1 LKRIANHMLRCLI
14 TLALVASLVSC
25 AKPPHQELDAAEFM
39 VNRAR
44 ELQAMDFAPVE
55 YQAARTALSDAH
67 RAMDKADY
75 GDARDSVEY
84 ALQHARRAVS
94 LAEEGKARLEREE
107 AEQAILAE
115 QARQAERKKAQTE
128 KAQIK
133 PEAKQP
139 AVQPAA
145 QPVVQP
151 AAQPAPLPTPKPQI
165 EMVDKYNVG
174 EGETL
179 WTISA
184 QPQVY
189 GEGLLWPLL
198 YQANRDQIKD
208 PRQIFP
214 GQTLGIRR
222 DMTSEEQEEARQ
234 RARESDIFPVP
245 KTTPQGQ

>member
-1 LKRIANHMLRCLI
+1 MLRCLI

-94 LAEEGKARLEREE
+94 LAEEGKARLERKE

-115 QARQAERKKAQTE
+115 QARQAERKKAQAE
-128 KAQIK
+128 KTQIK
-133 PEAKQP
+133 PETKQP
-139 AVQPAA
+139 AVQPAV
-145 QPVVQP
+145 QPAAQP

>member
-1 LKRIANHMLRCLI
+1 MLRCLL
-14 TLALVASLVSC
+14 TLAFLASLISC
-25 AKPPHQELDAAEFM
+25 AKPPHQEMDAAEYM
-39 VNRAR
+39 VRRAW

-55 YQAARTALSDAH
+55 YQAAHTALRDAR

-75 GDARDSVEY
+75 SDARNSIEY
-84 ALQHARRAVS
+84 ALLHARRAAS
-94 LAEEGKARLEREE
+94 LAEAGKARLEQEE
-107 AEQAILAE
+107 ARKAIIAE
-115 QARQAERKKAQTE
+115 QARQAELVKSQAERAE
-128 KAQIK
+128 IK
-133 PEAKQP
+133 HEIKRPVAKP
-139 AVQPAA
+139 AVPVAA
-145 QPVVQP
+145 
-151 AAQPAPLPTPKPQI
+151 PKPQI
-165 EMVDKYNVG
+165 QLVDEYSVG

-222 DMTSEEQEEARQ
+222 DMTDQELEEARQ

-245 KTTPQGQ
+245 GAPPKGQ

>member
-1 LKRIANHMLRCLI
+1 MLRCLF

-25 AKPPHQELDAAEFM
+25 AKPPHQELDAAEYM
-39 VNRAR
+39 VRRAR
-44 ELQAMDFAPVE
+44 DLRAMDFAPVE
-55 YQAARTALSDAH
+55 YQAARTALSDA
-67 RAMDKADY
+67 RMAMDKADY

-94 LAEEGKARLEREE
+94 LAEEGQARLEQEE

-115 QARQAERKKAQTE
+115 QARQSEPKKAKSENTEIKQEQKQT
-128 KAQIK
+128 A
-133 PEAKQP
+133 AK
-139 AVQPAA
+139 PAA
-145 QPVVQP
+145 K
-151 AAQPAPLPTPKPQI
+151 PAPVPTPKPQI
-165 EMVDKYNVG
+165 EMVDKYIVG

-214 GQTLGIRR
+214 GQTLDIRR

-245 KTTPQGQ
+245 GTTPQGQ

>member
-1 LKRIANHMLRCLI
+1 MLRCLI
-14 TLALVASLVSC
+14 ILALVASLVSC
-25 AKPPHQELDAAEFM
+25 AKPPHQELDTAEYM
-39 VNRAR
+39 VKRAR

-55 YQAARTALSDAH
+55 YKAARTALSDA
-67 RAMDKADY
+67 RMAMDKADY
-75 GDARDSVEY
+75 ADARDSVEY

-94 LAEEGKARLEREE
+94 LAEEGKARLEQEE

-128 KAQIK
+128 KTQIK
-133 PEAKQP
+133 PETK
-139 AVQPAA
+139 
-145 QPVVQP
+145 QP
-151 AAQPAPLPTPKPQI
+151 AAQPAAQPTAQPTAQPAPVPTPKPQI
-165 EMVDKYNVG
+165 EMVDQYSVG

-214 GQTLGIRR
+214 GQSLDIRR

-245 KTTPQGQ
+245 GTTPQGQ